1 MRMSL
6 KTSFL
11 EHQAMNTYIMQSLQ
25 ITCTG
30 HKRKLRLARSH
41 SAAQGRGPRVTLKG
55 PLGTLPPNP
64 PGPPGTKIPPVITLI
79 GAIIWNRS
87 GSFSMFFWHFSGRR
101 DLLFGLGDRLFGLA
115 TAGGGR
121 YVESLEP
128 QVSTHTHTTQDC
140 YPTLWEG
147 V

>member
-1 MRMSL
+1 MTYAFLAFIAFIAFLGAAAAAFAAFLAMLLARERNKPQGMRMSL

-87 GSFSMFFWHFSGRR
+87 GSFSMFF
-101 DLLFGLGDRLFGLA
+101 
-115 TAGGGR
+115 
-121 YVESLEP
+121 
-128 QVSTHTHTTQDC
+128 
-140 YPTLWEG
+140 
-147 V
+147 